1 METIKV
7 VFTILMIQNGATI
20 EMVPVGSG
28 VEGMTNCLEQ
38 KRIVTRSTNA
48 ENQEGLIIKCEE
60 LKVELWEDCTGDICR
75 TKIKRIVE

>member
-48 ENQEGLIIKCEE
+48 ENQEGLIIK
-60 LKVELWEDCTGDICR
+60 VELWEDCTGDICR